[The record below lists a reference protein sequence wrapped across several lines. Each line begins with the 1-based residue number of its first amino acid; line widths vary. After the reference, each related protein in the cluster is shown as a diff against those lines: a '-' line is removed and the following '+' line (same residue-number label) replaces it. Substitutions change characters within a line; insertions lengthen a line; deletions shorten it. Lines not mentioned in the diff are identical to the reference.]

1 MYSLLKKL
9 KKLTAFLTAAML
21 CLLLPLFLAG
31 CQKANAGALTLD
43 GVEISNDVLKY
54 FVDAAFCE
62 LGDGA
67 SQESVTARA
76 VELCSSYFKKNTLA
90 HSENTSLSQAQK
102 AGVSEKVNAY
112 WGVYKEYYASI
123 GITKE
128 TLTKVFTADAY
139 RDALLIHYYGEGG
152 ENEVGV
158 ARLYA
163 AFRTNYVVFRSV
175 SGYFTYVDQ
184 NGLTQ
189 YFDEPKKEALIL
201 KFQNMASLINA
212 GEKTMEEAAEFLAE
226 TGYTSSV
233 ITAVL
238 KRGESGYPE
247 GFFEKV
253 QSLEARK
260 ASVIGTTEYIFLI
273 SRGDAGTDSEFYL
286 DKRDEILKEI
296 VGDEIDIR
304 IENAFSPE
312 PVIDESKMQAVFLT
326 VKSERSGI

>member
-1 MYSLLKKL
+1 MYSIFEKIKRF
-9 KKLTAFLTAAML
+9 TAVTAAVSL
-21 CLLLPLFLAG
+21 CFGLLLVFSG
-31 CQKANAGALTLD
+31 CEKRKTGALSLD
-43 GVEISNDVLKY
+43 GVEISDDVLNY
-54 FVDAAFCE
+54 FIDAAFCE
-62 LGDGA
+62 LSDGA
-67 SQESVTARA
+67 SQDSVTARA
-76 VELCSSYFKKNTLA
+76 TELCASYFKKNTLA
-90 HSENTSLSQAQK
+90 HSEKVSLTQAEK
-102 AGVSEKVNAY
+102 AKVSEKVNAY
-112 WGVYKEYYASI
+112 WGFYKEYYTAI
-123 GITKE
+123 GVSKE

-152 ENEVGV
+152 ENEISV

-260 ASVIGTTEYIFLI
+260 ASVIGTSEYIFLI
-273 SRGDAGTDSEFYL
+273 SRGDAGADSEYYL
-286 DKRDEILKEI
+286 DKRDEILKEL
-296 VGDEIDIR
+296 VGNEIDIR

-312 PVIDESKMQAVFLT
+312 PTTDENRMQTAFLT